1 MEPAGNNRPK
11 NRRKAVMKAIFLLIF
26 IVAAIFLLRF
36 TPIKNYL
43 TAEALG
49 RFLESAGF
57 WAPLIFILI
66 YTAGVCLFLP
76 GTLLTGLG
84 AAIFGAYWGF
94 VYVWFGAMA
103 GASAAFF
110 IGRTLGRE
118 FASSLIGD
126 KLKKYDDGIER
137 NGFATVLY
145 LRLVYFPFTPMNF
158 GMGLTK
164 VHFRDYFIGTGLG
177 IIVGTFIFTFFI
189 GTLKD
194 VWASGNWAEL
204 ISFKVFFSI
213 ALFIFSFFIPKIIK
227 KINMVIAEDPEMGPN
242 LLDKIKSQGV
252 RELDD
257 SAMIMRLKFKTIPG
271 EQFVIRRE
279 VFRMIQES
287 FRENGIEFAHRN
299 VAVYLPPDEDAG
311 EHDKKAIEA
320 GAAAAAAAAQA
331 EEEQKKPI

>member
-1 MEPAGNNRPK
+1 MEPADNNMPK
-11 NRRKAVMKAIFLLIF
+11 NRSKAVMKAAFLLIF
-26 IVAAIFLLRF
+26 IVAAVFLLRF

-49 RFLESAGF
+49 HFLESAGF

-227 KINMVIAEDPEMGPN
+227 Q
-242 LLDKIKSQGV
+242 IK
-252 RELDD
+252 
-257 SAMIMRLKFKTIPG
+257 G
-271 EQFVIRRE
+271 E
-279 VFRMIQES
+279 
-287 FRENGIEFAHRN
+287 
-299 VAVYLPPDEDAG
+299 
-311 EHDKKAIEA
+311 
-320 GAAAAAAAAQA
+320 
-331 EEEQKKPI
+331 

>member
-1 MEPAGNNRPK
+1 MEPAATNMPK
-11 NRRKAVMKAIFLLIF
+11 SRKKAMMKAMILLIF

-36 TPIKNYL
+36 TPIKTYL

-194 VWASGNWAEL
+194 VLASGNWAEL

-213 ALFIFSFFIPKIIK
+213 ALFIFSFFIPKFIK
-227 KINMVIAEDPEMGPN
+227 KI
-242 LLDKIKSQGV
+242 K
-252 RELDD
+252 
-257 SAMIMRLKFKTIPG
+257 G
-271 EQFVIRRE
+271 E
-279 VFRMIQES
+279 
-287 FRENGIEFAHRN
+287 
-299 VAVYLPPDEDAG
+299 
-311 EHDKKAIEA
+311 
-320 GAAAAAAAAQA
+320 
-331 EEEQKKPI
+331 